1 MNLTYSIE
9 GVPELNAHL
18 DSIAMAV
25 ANPIAKEAL
34 EAGGEV
40 VRAAAEGT
48 VPHLTGALAEDLIIV
63 TRIRNDGAEKYVLIG
78 PGWEPDGAAARNRG
92 ASNRGAA
99 ASASMNP
106 GVYGYFVEV
115 GHRAAGAGLSHNL
128 QFKRDSAAAKKRGQR
143 VDTGKYGHLS
153 TPAYPWLGPAFDG
166 SKEQAVQ
173 KMGEVIEQRLG
184 NLGI

>member
-9 GVPELNAHL
+9 GIPELNAHL
-18 DSIAMAV
+18 DSIAQAV

-78 PGWEPDGAAARNRG
+78 PGWEPDGARNRS
-92 ASNRGAA
+92 ASHRGAA
-99 ASASMNP
+99 SSAGMNP

-115 GHRAAGAGLSHNL
+115 GHRAPGAGLSHNA
-128 QFKRDSAAAKKRGQR
+128 QFKRDSAAAKKRGQKL
-143 VDTGKYGHLS
+143 DTSKYGHLS
-153 TPAYPWLGPAFDG
+153 TPAYPWLGPAFDR
-166 SKEQAVQ
+166 SKEQAVEA
-173 KMGEVIEQRLG
+173 MGAVVEQRLG
-184 NLGI
+184 TLGI